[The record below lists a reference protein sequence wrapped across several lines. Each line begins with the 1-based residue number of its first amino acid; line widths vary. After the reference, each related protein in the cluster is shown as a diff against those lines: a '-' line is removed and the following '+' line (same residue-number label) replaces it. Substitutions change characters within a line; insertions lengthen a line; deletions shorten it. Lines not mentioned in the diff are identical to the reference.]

1 MTLTDTESLGSE
13 VRADMFY
20 SIVCEKMRI
29 ELLIDS
35 SAVQLNLFQ
44 ALAGFTTL
52 NI

>member
-1 MTLTDTESLGSE
+1 LGSE
-13 VRADMFY
+13 VHAEMFY
-20 SIVCEKMRI
+20 SNVCEKMRI

-44 ALAGFTTL
+44 TVTGFTTL